1 MKSKQDARKCPMCN
15 ALLAQGNLYEY
26 IECSNCGSYVYVSD
40 KAAEDDNR
48 FFYNS
53 VYSCAGQPRYSTIK
67 RKFFKLYA
75 KKDEKNNREECSKL
89 ARIRVEIEGIFK
101 KGEKSMEVGFGEG
114 RHLLKLLESGYDAYG
129 IDISDKVVSAF
140 SQKYPQYK
148 GRVRV
153 GTCFDEK
160 VDIVYC
166 SALLEHLDNPQE
178 FIDNISTCLITG
190 GFLIINA
197 IPVVSELKSNI
208 GISEDISFW
217 KPCHRIIPSHKGIE
231 QMFSGK
237 GYVLTNC
244 ASIDVF
250 NYRLLSLHIKNG
262 YKDIVKI
269 RHSCIK
275 NSKLPSIHEYFN
287 LCREAL
293 NVRSR
298 ALLGVYIFHKQ

>member
-1 MKSKQDARKCPMCN
+1 MGSEQHERKCPVCN
-15 ALLAQGNLYEY
+15 IILAHGNLYEY
-26 IECSNCGSYVYVSD
+26 IECSNCRSYVYVSD
-40 KAAEDDNR
+40 KTAEDDNR
-48 FFYNS
+48 FFYDS

-67 RKFFKLYA
+67 RRFFSLYA
-75 KKDEKNNREECSKL
+75 KKDEKNNREQYSKL
-89 ARIRVEIEGIFK
+89 ACIRGEIEEIFK

-140 SQKYPQYK
+140 AQKYPRYK
-148 GRVRV
+148 DRVRV
-153 GTCFDEK
+153 GTRFDEK
-160 VDIVYC
+160 VGIVYC

-178 FIDNISTCLITG
+178 FIDNLSTSMTTG

-197 IPVVSELKSNI
+197 IPVVNESKSNI
-208 GISEDISFW
+208 RICDDICFW
-217 KPCHRIIPSHKGIE
+217 KPCHRIIPSHRGIE

-237 GYVLTNC
+237 GYVLANY

-250 NYRLLSLHIKNG
+250 NYKLLSLHIKNG
-262 YKDIVKI
+262 YDDIVKI

-275 NSKLPSIHEYFN
+275 NRKLPSIHKYFN

-293 NVRSR
+293 NVQSR

>member
-1 MKSKQDARKCPMCN
+1 MASEQHERKCPLCN
-15 ALLAQGNLYEY
+15 TILAQGNLCEY

-40 KAAEDDNR
+40 KTAEDDNR

-53 VYSCAGQPRYSTIK
+53 VYSCGGQPRYSTIK
-67 RKFFKLYA
+67 RKIFNLYE
-75 KKDEKNNREECSKL
+75 KKDEKNNRKEYSKL
-89 ARIRVEIEGIFK
+89 GHIRAEIELIFK

-114 RHLLKLLESGYDAYG
+114 RHLLKLLESGHDAYG
-129 IDISDKVVSAF
+129 IDISDKVVSTF
-140 SQKYPQYK
+140 SQEYPQYK
-148 GRVRV
+148 NRVRV
-153 GTCFDEK
+153 GTRFDEK
-160 VDIVYC
+160 VHIVYC
-166 SALLEHLDNPQE
+166 SALLEHLDDPQE
-178 FIDNISTCLITG
+178 FIDNLSTSLITG

-237 GYVLTNC
+237 GYVLVNY

-250 NYRLLSLHIKNG
+250 NYKLLSLHIKNG
-262 YKDIVKI
+262 YEDIVQV

-275 NSKLPSIHEYFN
+275 NSKLPSIHRYFN

-293 NVRSR
+293 NVQSR
-298 ALLGVYIFHKQ
+298 ALVGVYIFRKQ